1 MPAMHIKTPL
11 QTQNGFWRGV
21 SVHKFMIQLR
31 LHRQYS
37 EKQGVENGASILLC
51 LNQVVFQQSSPHS
64 FTKTNG
70 DYDFDQ
76 VEGNERKY
84 THRQSIYHTFYTN
97 DYKIATIYSCIL
109 DGIRLEN
116 ILLAILLISKYN
128 LYTEQ
133 HSISLIYKGAFIY
146 GYF

>member
-11 QTQNGFWRGV
+11 QTQNGVWRGV

-37 EKQGVENGASILLC
+37 EKQGVENGASILRC

-76 VEGNERKY
+76 VEGNER
-84 THRQSIYHTFYTN
+84 
-97 DYKIATIYSCIL
+97 
-109 DGIRLEN
+109 
-116 ILLAILLISKYN
+116 
-128 LYTEQ
+128 
-133 HSISLIYKGAFIY
+133 
-146 GYF
+146 